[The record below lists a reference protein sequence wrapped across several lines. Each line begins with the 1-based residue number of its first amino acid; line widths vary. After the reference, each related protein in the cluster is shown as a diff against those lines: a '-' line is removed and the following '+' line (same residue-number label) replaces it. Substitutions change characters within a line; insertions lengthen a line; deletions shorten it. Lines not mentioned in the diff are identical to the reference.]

1 MQCKAKETPGKSLEI
16 VEAPEWPH
24 ENTKIIYTLKS
35 KQIIMNINEI
45 LANLEAKHPG
55 EKEFLQAVK
64 EVLLCV
70 EDVYNQHPEYEKARI
85 IERMVEPDRIFTF
98 RVTWVDD
105 KGEVQ
110 NNIGYRVQFNNAIG
124 PYKGGIRFHASVTL
138 SVLKFLGFEQTFKN
152 ALTTLPMGGAKGG
165 SDFSPRGKSDAEIMR
180 FCQAFVLELW
190 RNLGPD
196 RDVPAGDIGVGGR
209 EVGYMYGMYKK
220 LARENTGTFTGKGLS
235 FGGSRIRP
243 EATGFGALYFVQ
255 QMLRDLKQDIKGKTI
270 AISGFGNVAWGAATK
285 ATELG
290 GKVVTIS
297 GPDGYIYDPA
307 GLDEEK
313 IAYMLELRASGN
325 DVVAPYAE
333 KFAGSKFIA
342 GRKPWEQKVDIALPC
357 ATQNELGEE
366 DAKMLIANDVLMVA
380 EVSNMGCTAE
390 AIDAFIQ
397 AKKPYAPGKAV
408 NAGGVAVSGL
418 EMTQDAEHLQW
429 SAKKVDDML
438 HEIMANIHEA
448 CVEHGTEADGYI
460 NYMKGANIAG
470 FLKVADAMMGQGII

>member
-1 MQCKAKETPGKSLEI
+1 MK
-16 VEAPEWPH
+16 
-24 ENTKIIYTLKS
+24 
-35 KQIIMNINEI
+35 INEI
-45 LANLEAKHPG
+45 MAGLEARHPG
-55 EKEFLQAVK
+55 EKEFHQAVR
-64 EVLLCV
+64 EVLLSV
-70 EDVYNQHPEYEKARI
+70 EDVYNQHPEWEKARL

-138 SVLKFLGFEQTFKN
+138 SILKFLGFEQTFKN

-180 FCQAFVLELW
+180 FCQAYVLELW

-243 EATGFGALYFVQ
+243 EATGFGALYFVES
-255 QMLRDLKQDIKGKTI
+255 MLKDLNTDIKGKTI
-270 AISGFGNVAWGAATK
+270 AISGFGNVAWGAAKK

-290 GKVVTIS
+290 GKVVTLS

-307 GLDEEK
+307 GLNDEK
-313 IAYMLELRASGN
+313 IEYMLELRASGN
-325 DVVAPYAE
+325 DIVAPYAD
-333 KFAGSKFIA
+333 KFPGSTFFA
-342 GRKPWEQKVDIALPC
+342 GRKPWEQKVDICLPC
-357 ATQNELGEE
+357 ATQNEVSEA
-366 DAKMLIANDVLMVA
+366 DAKMIVDNKVMMVA

-390 AIDAFIQ
+390 AIDYFISN
-397 AKKPYAPGKAV
+397 KLPYAPGKAV
-408 NAGGVAVSGL
+408 NAGGVGVSGL
-418 EMTQDAEHLQW
+418 EMSQDAEHLQW
-429 SAKKVDDML
+429 SAAEVDKKL
-438 HEIMANIHEA
+438 HEMMLNIHEA
-448 CVEHGTEADGYI
+448 CVEYGRQEDGYI

-470 FLKVADAMMGQGII
+470 FMKVAKSMVEQGVL